1 MAPSRKAVDNYN
13 EYQAN
18 FVAFILWIKQVDSGE
33 CSEYPFTL
41 SLWDAITLIRSLP
54 LLSDLETGTLGLG
67 ELPRDVSMASL
78 PEYVR
83 SNYAPMGKRFR
94 CWHTYEDH
102 EREQFMAA
110 MQEKIAEPG
119 FSQDA
124 PRLGRLLREKWKD

>member
-33 CSEYPFTL
+33 C
-41 SLWDAITLIRSLP
+41 
-54 LLSDLETGTLGLG
+54 

-94 CWHTYEDH
+94 NRCASIGTDLPHPNLDYAALDEDH

>member
-33 CSEYPFTL
+33 CSDNRCASIGT
-41 SLWDAITLIRSLP
+41 DLP
-54 LLSDLETGTLGLG
+54 HPNLD
-67 ELPRDVSMASL
+67 
-78 PEYVR
+78 
-83 SNYAPMGKRFR
+83 YAALD
-94 CWHTYEDH
+94 EDH